1 MTTAGGDP
9 PASPEPRDAVSGR
22 VSDVSGGQVAIGDRV
37 VQIDAHGAAHVVIN
51 EGTAVTITRR
61 PSPVMRPAPPFPD
74 MVGRAQELASIS
86 ASLQQGRSVEVVGPS
101 GIGKTALLRAAS
113 NARLPES
120 THDGVIAVPAQIGV
134 PESLNYVFDACY
146 EGTRRM
152 VPRREELASALAEL
166 HLLVVID
173 DPSLDRESLDQ
184 LRLSLP
190 GSLLLLSAHEQR
202 IYRDVDA
209 LVLPGLPDQDGVALI
224 EAYVGRTLTERER
237 SVGVRVCEVLHGT
250 PLELVRFASLV
261 RSETD
266 GDLVSVARAFGVD
279 AQPEDVLVAVQ
290 RSTTVDE
297 DAVLAALAAFGAP
310 VGASLV
316 AAMSGRPDAGELL
329 VRLAERGLVGG
340 DDLQGWRRRDQYAVP
355 PEERQRA
362 AVVLT
367 LWIQRRTV
375 VEEVAGELPAINSV
389 LDSSLRD
396 RRWAD
401 VIALAAAAERPLALS
416 SRWSAWETT
425 LQSGLHAARS
435 AGDTASERFFAHQL
449 QVMQSAM
456 APPPSPPHPPPS
468 PSPTPPVPP
477 PEPPDDDGPGVP
489 GRPWLKIVG
498 GILGVVLLVVVV
510 VVVVGLMVDGDD
522 PPPPPPDAQ
531 TVGVEFGDVVVGGEQ
546 VQGLPLPVSGAEPP
560 LEVTGDGGSFVYTL
574 SEQCAFDPD
583 GCVVEVAF
591 VPTDVGLA
599 SSRVEVVDA
608 SGDVVAIVEASGF
621 GVEDVAFGEPNLV
634 AFTLGDENG
643 VLLLGEPEQ
652 RTVRVWNEPADG
664 VAPSEG
670 SVLSVDVTGPA
681 FLVDP
686 GLPACGLVSEV
697 ALACDVGG
705 LAPGSTQDFVV
716 TLVADDLGDVVLT
729 STMLSVDGVVGRSQ
743 VRVFS
748 VDEGADVTATTCT
761 VPDLVGLPVDQAEQ
775 VAFEA
780 GFFLD
785 AFVVEDGQASG
796 LVLDQDPRPGAEVD
810 CDSLVLVGFSGL
822 A

>member
-1 MTTAGGDP
+1 
-9 PASPEPRDAVSGR
+9 

-61 PSPVMRPAPPFPD
+61 RSPTMRPAPPFAG
-74 MVGRAQELASIS
+74 MVGRAQELARIS
-86 ASLQQGRSVEVVGPS
+86 TSLQQGRSVEVVGPS
-101 GIGKTALLRAAS
+101 GIGKTVLLRAAS

-120 THDGVIAVPAQIGV
+120 AHDGVIAVPAQIGV

-173 DPSLDRESLDQ
+173 DPLLDRESLDQ

-209 LVLPGLPDQDGVALI
+209 LMLSGLPEQDGVALI

-266 GDLVSVARAFGVD
+266 GDLVSVARGFGVD

-316 AAMSGRPDAGELL
+316 AAMSGRPDAGEVL

-389 LDSSLRD
+389 LASSLRD
-396 RRWAD
+396 QRWAD

-425 LQSGLHAARS
+425 LQSGLRAARS
-435 AGDTASERFFAHQL
+435 AGDTASARFFAHQL

-456 APPPSPPHPPPS
+456 APPPST
-468 PSPTPPVPP
+468 PTPPPTPP
-477 PEPPDDDGPGVP
+477 PPVPPDDDGPVAP
-489 GRPWLKIVG
+489 GRPWLKIIG
-498 GILGVVLLVVVV
+498 GIIGVALLLVVV

-522 PPPPPPDAQ
+522 PPPPPPGAQ
-531 TVGVEFGDVVVGGEQ
+531 TVGVEFGEVVVGGEQ

-560 LEVTGDGGSFVYTL
+560 LDVTGQDGSFFYTL
-574 SEQCAFDPD
+574 SEECAFDAD
-583 GCVVEVAF
+583 SCVIEVIF
-591 VPTDVGLA
+591 VPVDVGLA

-608 SGDVVAIVEASGF
+608 FGDVVAVVEASGA
-621 GVEDVAFGEPNLV
+621 GVDDEAFGEPNLV
-634 AFTLGDENG
+634 AFTLGDESG
-643 VLLLGEPEQ
+643 VLALGEPEQ

-670 SVLSVDVTGPA
+670 SVLAVDVTGPA

-686 GLPACGLVSEV
+686 GLPECDLLSDV

-716 TLVADDLGDVVLT
+716 TLVAGDVGDVVLT
-729 STMLSVDGVVGRSQ
+729 TTMLSFDGVVGRSQ

-748 VDEGADVTATTCT
+748 VTGNTDVTAITCT
-761 VPDLVGLPVDQAEQ
+761 VPDLVGLPVDQAEK

-780 GFFLD
+780 GFFFD
-785 AFVVEDGQASG
+785 AFVVEDGTASG
-796 LVLDQDPRPGAEVD
+796 IVLSQDPRAGAEVD
-810 CDSLVLVGFSGL
+810 CESLVVVEFSGL